1 MASIS
6 TQRPLDRIGRGVG
19 GWLAGISRAGAVV
32 ALMLLAAAAATIA
45 WRWLAGALVT
55 PLEPAVLLT
64 AGALTVGAAAAIRAG
79 WPRAALSRSA
89 LVAMLVTSLSAV
101 VLLAALCLPGTSP
114 VWIAGVGLLLAAEES
129 WAWIGY
135 FRCRRGRTRPEFSG
149 RRNVGPEWADKA
161 DAPSAAKRSIAAIN
175 TIPAEEV
182 TQQLVRSRA
191 ADGTETLSGW
201 LRTFFA
207 AGQRTGS
214 VHVAFCPPLD
224 AMPKVAVEQIDG
236 PEARI
241 RTAQALPYGV
251 RLDLKLAV
259 AAREPTGVL
268 LQFSATSAREKQPVC
283 R

>member
-6 TQRPLDRIGRGVG
+6 AQQSLDRVERGVG
-19 GWLAGISRAGAVV
+19 GWPAGINRAGAVV
-32 ALMLLAAAAATIA
+32 ALTLLAAAAATIA
-45 WRWLAGALVT
+45 WRRLAGALVT
-55 PLEPAVLLT
+55 PLEPAALLAAGTLT
-64 AGALTVGAAAAIRAG
+64 AGAAAAVRAG
-79 WPRAALSRSA
+79 WPRAALSQSA

-101 VLLAALCLPGTSP
+101 VLLAALCLPGTP
-114 VWIAGVGLLLAAEES
+114 PAWIVGVGLLLAAEES
-129 WAWIGY
+129 WAWIWY

-161 DAPSAAKRSIAAIN
+161 DVPSAAKRSIAAIN
-175 TIPAEEV
+175 TMPAEEV

-224 AMPKVAVEQIDG
+224 ALPKVAVEQIDG

-251 RLDLKLAV
+251 RLDLKLTV

-268 LQFSATSAREKQPVC
+268 LKFSATSAREK
-283 R
+283 

>member
-1 MASIS
+1 METIS
-6 TQRPLDRIGRGVG
+6 AQRSLDRIGRGVG
-19 GWLAGISRAGAVV
+19 VSPAGINRAGAVV
-32 ALMLLAAAAATIA
+32 VLTLLAAAAATIA
-45 WRWLAGALVT
+45 WRRLAGALVN
-55 PLEPAVLLT
+55 PLEPAALLT
-64 AGALTVGAAAAIRAG
+64 AGALTAGAAAAVRAG
-79 WPRAALSRSA
+79 WPPRTLSRSA

-101 VLLAALCLPGTSP
+101 VLLAALCLPGTP
-114 VWIAGVGLLLAAEES
+114 PAWVAGVGLLLAAEES
-129 WAWIGY
+129 WAWVGY

-149 RRNVGPEWADKA
+149 RRHVGPEWADKA
-161 DAPSAAKRSIAAIN
+161 DVPSAAKRSIAAFN
-175 TIPAEEV
+175 AMPAEEV
-182 TQQLVRSRA
+182 TQQLIRSRA

-214 VHVAFCPPLD
+214 IHVAFCPPLD
-224 AMPKVAVEQIDG
+224 ALPKVAVEQIDG